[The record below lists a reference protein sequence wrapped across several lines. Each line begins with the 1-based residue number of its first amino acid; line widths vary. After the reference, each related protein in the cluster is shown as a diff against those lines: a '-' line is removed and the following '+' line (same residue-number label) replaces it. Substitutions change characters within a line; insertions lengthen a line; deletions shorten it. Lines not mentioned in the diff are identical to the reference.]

1 MLNVAI
7 IGIGNISLLF
17 DYSKDLETA
26 YSHIKAIFLHKDFT
40 LKYVVDIDDRNLP
53 KVKTFF
59 KDVEFYNDYLQLLD
73 KKDIDI
79 LVIATPTNTH
89 FKILSSFKKCNHI
102 KKFLVEKPLFYNL
115 KDYESLDCFFKDKI
129 VVNYI
134 RRFQEPLKNLKDK
147 IENESLKNLQK
158 ITLNYVKGLKN
169 NGSHFIDLINYL
181 FDNPKLV
188 ESKILDETLGLGED
202 KSYDIFFKI
211 EYKNRIIPIYFI
223 ALNHTKYNII
233 EMDFYFENQVVNYI
247 NSEQTIYY
255 KNIVNSEEYK
265 EYKFVD
271 KNINEK
277 ETISKKL
284 IYNVY
289 DDIFLQISKNK
300 QNDASFENELKN
312 LELIT
317 NILNSKE

>member
-1 MLNVAI
+1 
-7 IGIGNISLLF
+7 
-17 DYSKDLETA
+17 
-26 YSHIKAIFLHKDFT
+26 
-40 LKYVVDIDDRNLP
+40 
-53 KVKTFF
+53 
-59 KDVEFYNDYLQLLD
+59 
-73 KKDIDI
+73 
-79 LVIATPTNTH
+79 
-89 FKILSSFKKCNHI
+89 
-102 KKFLVEKPLFYNL
+102 
-115 KDYESLDCFFKDKI
+115 
-129 VVNYI
+129 
-134 RRFQEPLKNLKDK
+134 
-147 IENESLKNLQK
+147 
-158 ITLNYVKGLKN
+158 
-169 NGSHFIDLINYL
+169 
-181 FDNPKLV
+181 
-188 ESKILDETLGLGED
+188 
-202 KSYDIFFKI
+202 
-211 EYKNRIIPIYFI
+211 
-223 ALNHTKYNII
+223 
-233 EMDFYFENQVVNYI
+233 MDFYFENQVVNYI